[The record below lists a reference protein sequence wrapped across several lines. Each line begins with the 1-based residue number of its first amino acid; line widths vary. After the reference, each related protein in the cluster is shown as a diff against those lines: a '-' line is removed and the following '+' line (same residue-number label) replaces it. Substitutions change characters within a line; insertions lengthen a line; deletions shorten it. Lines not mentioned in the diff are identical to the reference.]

1 MAPTL
6 QWTGKALADLTQ
18 LYAFLASVNQPAAA
32 RIVQQ
37 LTAAPISLLAHPRLG
52 EQLDEFLP
60 REVRR
65 IFAGQYE
72 IRYEVQGTTITV
84 LRLWHTRESR

>member
-1 MAPTL
+1 MERTL
-6 QWTGKALADLTQ
+6 QWTAKALGDLTR

-37 LTAAPISLLAHPRLG
+37 LTTVPISLLAHPRLG
-52 EQLDEFLP
+52 EQLDEFQP

-72 IRYEVQGTTITV
+72 VRYEVQGTTIIV